1 MVSKIQMKSNK
12 LLVSFAVIASVLF
25 LMSTVVAAEITDD
38 YTVSVRDNVV
48 GANDVISVVEGETI
62 PIKVVFTSD
71 IDASDVKIEAEIEGY
86 KVDVEDE
93 TTPFDVEDG
102 KRYSNILSLK
112 IPHNLKDE
120 ISEDA
125 TLEIKVYNK
134 DDKTELADIELRVQ
148 RESYNADVMSI
159 STTQSAETGKLFPV
173 DVVLKNKGYNN
184 LDDMYVTVRIADLDV
199 ERTSYFGDL
208 VALKDSNDDDDTDT
222 VSGRIYLQIPDN
234 AKAGTYTLEVEVENE
249 DTNAVETKEVYVDAL
264 EETLIKS
271 GKDLIVVNPTNKLKV
286 YKVVSAD
293 AESFVVVPAGSSRT
307 VKTTTSGEYNVFD
320 GADLVGNVVFGDGQT
335 SSDGTNPIAILTVVL
350 AIVFIV
356 LLIVLFVL
364 IGKKPES
371 EEFGESYY

>member
-1 MVSKIQMKSNK
+1 MKSKNI
-12 LLVSFAVIASVLF
+12 LVFFAVIASVLF
-25 LMSTVVAAEITDD
+25 LMSTIVAAEITSD

-48 GANDVISVVEGETI
+48 NDGDVIGIVEGETI

-71 IDASDVKIEAEIEGY
+71 VNGSNVKIEAEIDGY
-86 KVDVEDE
+86 RVDVDDV
-93 TTPFDVEDG
+93 TTEFDVEEG
-102 KRYSNILSLK
+102 KRYSKTLSLR

-120 ISEDA
+120 VSDDA
-125 TLEIKVYNK
+125 TLEIKIYNR
-134 DDKTELADIELRVQ
+134 DDKTELTDIELRVQ
-148 RESYNADVMSI
+148 RESFNADVMSI
-159 STTQSAETGKLFPV
+159 STTQSADAGKLFPV

-184 LDDMYVTVRIADLDV
+184 LDDLYVTVRIAELNV

-208 VALKDSNDDDDTDT
+208 VAVEDDDDDDDTDT

-234 AKAGTYTLEVEVENE
+234 AKAGTYTLEAEVENE
-249 DTNAVETKEVYVDAL
+249 DTTTVETKEIYVDAL

-271 GKDLIVVNPTNKLKV
+271 GNDLIIVNPTNKVKV

-293 AESFVVVPAGSSRT
+293 AENFVVVPAGSSRT
-307 VKTTTSGEYNVFD
+307 VKATSGEYNVFD
-320 GADLVGNVVFGDGQT
+320 GADLVGNVVFGDGET
-335 SSDGTNPIAILTVVL
+335 SNGTSPIAVLTVVL